1 MTPRKKSFIL
11 ANNAKNE
18 NKYSDPISLNYSKID
33 NLDPNVSINLPSFIE
48 KVIHIPDRLL
58 DLLELAAYIFASDRM
73 ISRGTLDAVEYHSW
87 SRDIH
92 LKIKV
97 RDFNFWSQLEV
108 KESLTN
114 ALNFMLGDHNWE
126 ISFEQGH
133 STDPI
138 GLFDKEIFSLKPEN
152 VKKTSVVLF
161 SGGADSL
168 AGVLELLRACPK
180 TCLYLNP

>member
-108 KESLTN
+108 KES
-114 ALNFMLGDHNWE
+114 
-126 ISFEQGH
+126 
-133 STDPI
+133 
-138 GLFDKEIFSLKPEN
+138 
-152 VKKTSVVLF
+152 
-161 SGGADSL
+161 
-168 AGVLELLRACPK
+168 
-180 TCLYLNP
+180 